1 MSTVNV
7 VPVFFVIPILR
18 AKRMKSHGYQYCK
31 FTLHLRCYDSSWR
44 YPWVASNIVCA
55 REWVIFSIILCFT
68 PHFQQFEKI
77 EMTKDIYMYYI
88 KINKTYRTWEK
99 IWVTDLINLWED
111 CTFFNCSRLTT
122 FFSLL
127 PKKHWRRSKRC
138 SEAGK
143 QDRTSNTKRKPL
155 QKQEWGTKINS
166 RCIFIAWRAG
176 VSEENAV
183 NYKIYPLWR
192 GKIYFFKAQ
201 WRIISLA
208 IWTVLNSR
216 RTIIGNGKK

>member
-1 MSTVNV
+1 MEKVSIDLFIPEIKGKRLEMSTVNV

-88 KINKTYRTWEK
+88 KLTRLTWKK
-99 IWVTDLINLWED
+99 IWVTDLINLWD
-111 CTFFNCSRLTT
+111 ACTFFNCSRLTT

-127 PKKHWRRSKRC
+127 PKKDK
-138 SEAGK
+138 ALNKG
-143 QDRTSNTKRKPL
+143 
-155 QKQEWGTKINS
+155 QK
-166 RCIFIAWRAG
+166 IFW
-176 VSEENAV
+176 S
-183 NYKIYPLWR
+183 W
-192 GKIYFFKAQ
+192 
-201 WRIISLA
+201 
-208 IWTVLNSR
+208 
-216 RTIIGNGKK
+216 